1 MQTSVASIAAS
12 TVATTSSLNN
22 GLSTVSPTNVAAKG
36 TGLSAGAI
44 GGIVGGTLG
53 CLCLLLLFGVV
64 FYTLKLLTLKKLARH
79 VSGRNMDS
87 DYEMMQ
93 GRDSENSSPQQ
104 LVSYE
109 FEGGALGGRLDPRQ
123 SV

>member
-1 MQTSVASIAAS
+1 
-12 TVATTSSLNN
+12 LNN
-22 GLSTVSPTNVAAKG
+22 GLSNVSPTNVAEG
-36 TGLSAGAI
+36 NGLSAGAV
-44 GGIVGGTLG
+44 GGIVGGIVG

-64 FYTLKLLTLKKLARH
+64 FYMLKMLTLKKLARH

-87 DYEMMQ
+87 DYEMAQ
-93 GRDSENSSPQQ
+93 GRNSPQQ

-109 FEGGALGGRLDPRQ
+109 FESGAFGGRLDPRK

>member
-1 MQTSVASIAAS
+1 MQASVASIAAS

-36 TGLSAGAI
+36 NGLSAGAI
-44 GGIVGGTLG
+44 GGIVGGILG

-64 FYTLKLLTLKKLARH
+64 FYTLKMVKLKKLARH
-79 VSGRNMDS
+79 VSGNMDS
-87 DYEMMQ
+87 DYEMAQ
-93 GRDSENSSPQQ
+93 GRNSPQQ

-109 FEGGALGGRLDPRQ
+109 FESGAPGGRLDPRK